1 MNGYLPV
8 GRFYR
13 LYRIVARKNE
23 KQRVTIINLTH
34 WQTDHLL
41 PRDSRRVI

>member
-8 GRFYR
+8 DRFYR

-23 KQRVTIINLTH
+23 KQRVTIINLTY
-34 WQTDHLL
+34 
-41 PRDSRRVI
+41 

>member
-8 GRFYR
+8 DRFYR

-34 WQTDHLL
+34 
-41 PRDSRRVI
+41 